1 MNYTKPVLVINAT
14 QRATYECRAE
24 NKHVGG
30 KTVESQKATVHI
42 LGEYSCSIMK
52 PNLVKLRLFLCYDA
66 EAKPEANQLYAHL
79 WYSHT
84 ICPPSI
90 QPPT

>member
-24 NKHVGG
+24 NKHIGG

-42 LGEYSCSIMK
+42 LGEYQKKRENVI
-52 PNLVKLRLFLCYDA
+52 NNTCYTWS
-66 EAKPEANQLYAHL
+66 KIHWNN
-79 WYSHT
+79 
-84 ICPPSI
+84 I
-90 QPPT
+90 